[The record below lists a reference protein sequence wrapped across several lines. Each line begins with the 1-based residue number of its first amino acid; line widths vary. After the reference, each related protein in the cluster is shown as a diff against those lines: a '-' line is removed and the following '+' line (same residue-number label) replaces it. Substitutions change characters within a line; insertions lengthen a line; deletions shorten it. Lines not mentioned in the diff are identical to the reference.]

1 MNKLEN
7 KNHQNRV
14 PPSPQKLLKGI
25 SEVFYAFYAA
35 LSWDQMAHII
45 YYTGSVDFPSWQH
58 HIFHS
63 YRFGGYY
70 AFVVILNSKPHTEFV
85 LISFRQWLNG

>member
-1 MNKLEN
+1 MIFLECIGSRASLSA
-7 KNHQNRV
+7 KA
-14 PPSPQKLLKGI
+14 
-25 SEVFYAFYAA
+25 SERNFRSFFYAFYAA

-70 AFVVILNSKPHTEFV
+70 AFVIILNSKPHTEFV